1 MRKTLILAVL
11 LGGFATTPL
20 AAQTDG
26 LNGRVGKLEREM
38 RAVQRKVFPG
48 ASGEYFEPDI
58 TPQAPIGPAP
68 GNPAS
73 LPIADL
79 TARVDALE
87 GQLSSL
93 TNQSEQNAFRLRQ
106 LEEQI
111 AKLTG
116 DTDARL
122 KAIESGGA
130 GASGVLRVPGSRTGA
145 PAEAEAE
152 VETPVADEGRQAA
165 VNAVIR
171 PVSGDEA
178 DDLYVYG
185 FRLWGAKLYP
195 EAEAALQAVVER
207 FPNHRRASWA
217 QNLLGRAYL
226 DEGKPALASVAFY
239 DNYQKM
245 PKGERAADSLVYLG
259 QALVQLDKREDACKV
274 YDVLDEDYGATLS
287 DSLRAL
293 ATRGRADAG
302 CAG

>member
-11 LGGFATTPL
+11 LGGFAATPL

-48 ASGEYFEPDI
+48 GSSEYFEPEI
-58 TPQAPIGPAP
+58 TPQTPAGPAP

-87 GQLSSL
+87 SQLSSL
-93 TNQSEQNAFRLRQ
+93 TNQGEQNAFRLRQ

-122 KAIESGGA
+122 KAIESGAGGA
-130 GASGVLRVPGSRTGA
+130 TSGGLRVPGSRTR
-145 PAEAEAE
+145 PAEEIEAEA
-152 VETPVADEGRQAA
+152 PAPDEGRQAA
-165 VNAVIR
+165 INAVIR

-185 FRLWGAKLYP
+185 FRLWQAKLYP
-195 EAEAALQAVVER
+195 EAVAELKTVVER
-207 FPNHRRASWA
+207 FPKHRRASWA
-217 QNLLGRAYL
+217 QNLIGRAHL
-226 DEGKPALASVAFY
+226 DDGKPALASVAFY
-239 DNYQKM
+239 ENYQKM

-259 QALVQLDKREDACKV
+259 QALIQLDKREDACKV
-274 YDVLDEDYGATLS
+274 YGVLDEDYGATLS

-293 ATRGRADAG
+293 AVRGRADAG
-302 CAG
+302 CK